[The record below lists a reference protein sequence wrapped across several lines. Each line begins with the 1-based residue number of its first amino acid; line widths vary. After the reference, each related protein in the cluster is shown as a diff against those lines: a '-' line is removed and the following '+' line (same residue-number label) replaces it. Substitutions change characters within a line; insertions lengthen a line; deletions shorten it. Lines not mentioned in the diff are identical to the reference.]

1 MSVNMIIQFNG
12 KYLTLPINPEKITPS
27 RSASNSDIDIIGL
40 GKTTRKGEPGLMGL
54 TLESFFPGPN
64 SYFYKGNRPKS
75 CVEFINEIWETEN
88 IENNVARLIIT
99 GIPVPINMY
108 FVINSFEYDHNA
120 GEEEDIYYR
129 LQIKKYIPYGVKLVE
144 TSAVNNT
151 TVRVT
156 STNVVSNNTDN
167 KGNQITYTVQKGDTL
182 WNIAKASTGSGSD
195 WKALYDL
202 NKSVIGS
209 NANLIKPGQVLTLP
223 PNWKEPKNVVK
234 LKPVSSTVVMPKDS
248 ITNTQAP
255 FGGGLTGGGG
265 FRGATNNGGG
275 GFR

>member
-40 GKTTRKGEPGLMGL
+40 GKATRKGEPGLTGL

-99 GIPVPINMY
+99 GIPVSINMY

-156 STNVVSNNTDN
+156 STNVVTNNMGTE
-167 KGNQITYTVQKGDTL
+167 NQLTYTVQKGDTL
-182 WNIAKASTGSGSD
+182 WNIAKASTGSGSN

-202 NKSVIGS
+202 NKAVIGS
-209 NANLIKPGQVLTLP
+209 DANLIKPGQVLTLP
-223 PNWKEPKNVVK
+223 SNWKEPKNVVK
-234 LKPVSSTVVMPKDS
+234 LKPVSSAVVMPKDS
-248 ITNTQAP
+248 ITNTQGP
-255 FGGGLTGGGG
+255 FGGGSGGGG
-265 FRGATNNGGG
+265 IR
-275 GFR
+275 

>member
-40 GKTTRKGEPGLMGL
+40 GKATRKGEPGLTGL

-99 GIPVPINMY
+99 GIPVPIDIY
-108 FVINSFEYDHNA
+108 FVINSFEYDHTA

-129 LQIKKYIPYGVKLVE
+129 LQIKKYIPYGVKLVD
-144 TSAVNNT
+144 TSAINNT

-156 STNVVSNNTDN
+156 STNIVTNNTGT
-167 KGNQITYTVQKGDTL
+167 GNQLTYKVQKGDTL

-202 NKSVIGS
+202 NKAVIGS

-223 PNWKEPKNVVK
+223 SNWKEPKNVVK

-248 ITNTQAP
+248 VNSGYANGLGKDFGFRVNEP
-255 FGGGLTGGGG
+255 FGGGSGGGG
-265 FRGATNNGGG
+265 IR
-275 GFR
+275 